1 LSISLAQV
9 LLLALLLA
17 GCSDGSAVSRS
28 SEESVSGVEQDTTT
42 LPDYRVVAGYFPSWG
57 DPNQIAKIDFSR
69 LTHIIY
75 AFYLP
80 DSLGNIQTSD
90 DWGRPGWEATPQDE
104 RLQELVAL
112 AHAPGNNVKVLVAVG
127 GGSYASGYWGRFAS
141 TAEGRSNFV
150 QSALKLM
157 NEEGVDGID
166 IDWEYPNN
174 TEESNAF
181 QSLMEELRAGFDSTR
196 SGLFLTA
203 AVGASSYGSSYITAA
218 GVAPCD
224 WINIMTYDATG
235 SWMSSPAGPTAPLSF
250 AQTGSLLWQEKGVP
264 LSRQA
269 LGIPFYGV
277 NFMDTSFSSGRRITG
292 TQIGYDDVVAR
303 FSPTRDMV
311 KYPDGKVFWDSPT
324 LVQQK
329 TRWALGRRM
338 RGVMIWELS
347 QDARVDSLSL
357 LAAIWDEML
366 QYSSELAKVNPGPG
380 ISYDSLATAVAK
392 PLAAP

>member
-1 LSISLAQV
+1 V
-9 LLLALLLA
+9 
-17 GCSDGSAVSRS
+17 
-28 SEESVSGVEQDTTT
+28 VEDTTT
-42 LPDYRVVAGYFPSWG
+42 LPDYRVVVGYYPSWG

-80 DSLGNIQTSD
+80 DSLGNIQAYD
-90 DWGRPGWEATPQDE
+90 DWGRPGWESTPQDE

-112 AHAPGNNVKVLVAVG
+112 AHANDVKVLVAVG
-127 GGSYASGYWGRFAS
+127 GGSYGSGYWGRFAS
-141 TAEGRSNFV
+141 TAAGRSTFV
-150 QSALKLM
+150 QSALKLV
-157 NEEGVDGID
+157 NEVGVDGID
-166 IDWEYPNN
+166 IDWEYPYNIA
-174 TEESNAF
+174 ESEAF
-181 QSLMEELRAGFDSTR
+181 RSLMEELRAGLDSA
-196 SGLFLTA
+196 GEGHLLTA
-203 AVGASSYGSSYITAA
+203 AVGASEYGASYITGA

-235 SWMSSPAGPTAPLSF
+235 SWLSSPAGPTAPVSF
-250 AQTGSLLWQEKGVP
+250 AQAGSLLWQKRGVP

-277 NFMDTSFSSGRRITG
+277 NFMDTTFSSGRRITG
-292 TQIGYDDVVAR
+292 TQIAYDEVVAR
-303 FSPTRDMV
+303 FSPTRDMA
-311 KYPDGKVFWDSPT
+311 KYPGGKVYWDSPL

-329 TRWALGRRM
+329 TSWALGRRM

-366 QYSSELAKVNPGPG
+366 EYSSELAKPNPGPG
-380 ISYDSLATAVAK
+380 ISYDSLAAVAVE
-392 PLAAP
+392 